1 MYNWDKSSLTTEDK
15 SRKYSQNPSFSST
28 LLDEIYRSID
38 GGDEKFGEFKLRRQ
52 KAAKKPSVKN
62 GAGGRSKTSSSAVE
76 DEDIASFR
84 RAVLVDKWMETKVN
98 HQKVSTGSKGPPP
111 SLSLPEFDRKVA
123 LDNDPLFFSS
133 GSSSSDSSFGWY
145 SEAEAAKPKP
155 SCFGPFNSRPKQVKN
170 SVTPSSTTKK
180 QNEFYLFDEDQTSK
194 TDHTGLIRSKTRA
207 LKIYTSLKKVKQPI
221 SPGGRL
227 TTFLNALFTNG
238 HAKKSKD
245 SGFEDRTQTQTR
257 TERKSKSTNVSTCS
271 SASSFSRSCLSKN
284 SPRSREQLNNGMR
297 RTVRFY
303 PESVIV
309 DQDSRPC
316 GEKTICHEQV
326 FGKLPPTF
334 PCSRI
339 EKPKFNEFPTKYD
352 DKKHDFNDDEDDDMA
367 SDSSSDL
374 FELDHLT
381 IFKNEQY
388 FEELPVYETT
398 HLGTNRAIAS
408 GLIC

>member
-1 MYNWDKSSLTTEDK
+1 MYNWDKSFREGK
-15 SRKYSQNPSFSST
+15 SHNPSFSST

-52 KAAKKPSVKN
+52 KPS
-62 GAGGRSKTSSSAVE
+62 GGGGRSKSSSSAVE
-76 DEDIASFR
+76 DEEIASFR

-98 HQKVSTGSKGPPP
+98 GKVSSGRRGPPT
-111 SLSLPEFDRKVA
+111 SSLPEFDRKLA

-145 SEAEAAKPKP
+145 SEAEAAAKPKP
-155 SCFGPFNSRPKQVKN
+155 SCFGPFNRPKHVKTRG
-170 SVTPSSTTKK
+170 TPHSGTKK
-180 QNEFYLFDEDQTSK
+180 QSEFYLFDDDQTNK
-194 TDHTGLIRSKTRA
+194 TDHAGLIRSKTRA

-245 SGFEDRTQTQTR
+245 SGLEDQTQTR

-303 PESVIV
+303 PVSVIV

-316 GEKTICHEQV
+316 GEKTICD
-326 FGKLPPTF
+326 KLPPTF
-334 PCSRI
+334 QCSRI
-339 EKPKFNEFPTKYD
+339 EQPKFSEFPAKYD
-352 DKKHDFNDDEDDDMA
+352 DEKHDFNDEYNDDEDDDMA

-381 IFKNEQY
+381 IFKKEEY

>member
-1 MYNWDKSSLTTEDK
+1 MYNWDKEDK
-15 SRKYSQNPSFSST
+15 STKYSKNPSFSST

-38 GGDEKFGEFKLRRQ
+38 GGDEKFGEFKLRRP
-52 KAAKKPSVKN
+52 KPAKKPIVKN
-62 GAGGRSKTSSSAVE
+62 GSAVE
-76 DEDIASFR
+76 DEEIASFR
-84 RAVLVDKWMETKVN
+84 RAVLVDKWMDTEVN
-98 HQKVSTGSKGPPP
+98 EKVSTARRGPPP
-111 SLSLPEFDRKVA
+111 SALPEFDRKVA
-123 LDNDPLFFSS
+123 LDNDSMFFSS

-145 SEAEAAKPKP
+145 SEAEIVKPKP
-155 SCFGPFNSRPKQVKN
+155 SCFGPFNSPKQVKT
-170 SVTPSSTTKK
+170 SVAPRSDTKK
-180 QNEFYLFDEDQTSK
+180 QNKFYLFDDDQTNK
-194 TDHTGLIRSKTRA
+194 TDHSGLIRSKARA
-207 LKIYTSLKKVKQPI
+207 MKIYASLKKVKQPI

-227 TTFLNALFTNG
+227 TTFLNTLFTNG

-245 SGFEDRTQTQTR
+245 LGFEDQTQTR
-257 TERKSKSTNVSTCS
+257 TERRSKSTNVSTCS
-271 SASSFSRSCLSKN
+271 SASSFSRSCLTKN
-284 SPRSREQLNNGMR
+284 SQSSREKINNGMR

-303 PESVIV
+303 PVSVIV

-316 GEKTICHEQV
+316 GEKTICHEEDFV
-326 FGKLPPTF
+326 KFPPTF

-352 DKKHDFNDDEDDDMA
+352 DKKHDFNDGDVDEDDDMA

-374 FELDHLT
+374 FELDHLN

-408 GLIC
+408 GFIC